1 MSIAFRTMAFD
12 ALDAR
17 RLHDLLRLR
26 EDIFVVEQQCIYH
39 EIDGLDPECLHVIGE
54 DPEGGLVACARII
67 PPLAGGPPHIG
78 RVAVRSD
85 HRGRGVARA
94 LMMHALER
102 CARAHGTAQCALAA
116 QAHLE
121 GFYAS
126 LGFRKQGEPYLLDG
140 IPHIDMRRA

>member
-1 MSIAFRTMAFD
+1 MSVAFRTMPFD

-17 RLHDLLRLR
+17 QLHDLLRLR
-26 EDIFVVEQQCIYH
+26 EDIFVVEQRCIYH

-54 DPEGGLVACARII
+54 DPEGALVACARII
-67 PPLAGGPPHIG
+67 PPHGGEPPHIG
-78 RVAVRSD
+78 RVAVSIG

-94 LMMHALER
+94 LMLHALESS
-102 CARAHGTAQCALAA
+102 ARAHGTVHCALAA

-126 LGFRKQGEPYLLDG
+126 LGFRKQGGPYLLDG
-140 IPHIDMRRA
+140 IPHIDMRRP